1 MHDLKSNL
9 IFLGMLDQMGYNVE
23 IEYGE
28 MMIVK
33 GTETIM
39 KGLRKNEVF
48 VLDEEVVTSEV
59 GMSTNTNND
68 KIM

>member
-1 MHDLKSNL
+1 
-9 IFLGMLDQMGYNVE
+9 MLDQMGYNVE